1 MHYHVAKHT
10 TCFKYQKEHLSIVP
24 ASYQFILLNQ
34 SIIVIIIIITILPT
48 FPYSMDMRRGGA
60 TESE

>member
-1 MHYHVAKHT
+1 MHYYVGKHT
-10 TCFKYQKEHLSIVP
+10 TCFKYREAHLSIVP
-24 ASYQFILLNQ
+24 TSLRVYPFK
-34 SIIVIIIIITILPT
+34 SIIVIIVIITILPT

>member
-10 TCFKYQKEHLSIVP
+10 TVFFKKAHLSIVP
-24 ASYQFILLNQ
+24 AYLRLYPFKP
-34 SIIVIIIIITILPT
+34 IIVIIIITILPT
-48 FPYSMDMRRGGA
+48 FPYSMDMRWGGA